1 MIRDCELRP
10 IQVFSLPA
18 VFLGLLVLSACMTT
32 QTLGPPAMSG
42 TPTGASP
49 VATSSSTSGPAG
61 EGVRVERVRYGES
74 PWQAGNLRVP
84 PGVGPFPV
92 VVFIHGGFWRAGFNK
107 TLMAALAKN
116 AVGRGVVTWNFD
128 YRAVG
133 HPGGGYPGTLEDV
146 AAALDHLTGLDEPL
160 DLEDVIV
167 VGHSAGGHLALWAA
181 SRPGLEPGDP
191 GSDPAVVPHTVV
203 AQAAVV
209 DLYTAA
215 DTNLGGGAVQGFLGG
230 GPDEVPDRYRVAS
243 PSPSNARVIAVHGRY
258 VLVVPIGQSNRL
270 VGAEGIFDD
279 TGTHFDVLDPTHG
292 LWRRTLEALGL
303 S

>member
-1 MIRDCELRP
+1 
-10 IQVFSLPA
+10 
-18 VFLGLLVLSACMTT
+18 
-32 QTLGPPAMSG
+32 MSG
-42 TPTGASP
+42 TPTGSP
-49 VATSSSTSGPAG
+49 TVVTSSSTSGLAG
-61 EGVRVERVRYGES
+61 EDIRVERVRYGNS
-74 PWQAGNLRVP
+74 RWQAGNLRIP
-84 PGVGPFPV
+84 PGAGPFPV
-92 VVFIHGGFWRAGFNK
+92 VVFIHGGFWRAGFNE
-107 TLMAALAKN
+107 TLMAALAED

-167 VGHSAGGHLALWAA
+167 VGHSAGGHLALWAT
-181 SRPGLEPGDP
+181 SRSGLKPGDP

-209 DLYTAA
+209 DLYAA
-215 DTNLGGGAVQGFLGG
+215 AGKNLGGGAVQGFLGG
-230 GPDEVPDRYRVAS
+230 NPDEVPDRYRVAS
-243 PSPSNARVIAVHGRY
+243 PSPTNARVIAVHGRY
-258 VLVVPIGQSNRL
+258 DLVVPIGQSSRL

-279 TGTHFDVLDPTHG
+279 TGTHFDVLDPAHG
-292 LWRRTLEALGL
+292 LWQRTVEALGL